1 MTIISLLLKIYL
13 LIVGFLGIVNTIR
26 LLGIKIDGSLGV
38 VASVGITLF
47 ISVAYIYF
55 AWELD
60 SLLPKRKHFVQ
71 GVMFISLCNAI
82 ATAYV
87 GSLGQNQVTVFA
99 GISNK
104 QLLIHIAVLA
114 VIYAVLI
121 YIVEKLSR
129 GGGTPKK
136 TTSRVAV

>member
-60 SLLPKRKHFVQ
+60 TLLPKRKHFVQ

-87 GSLGQNQVTVFA
+87 GSLGQNQVTV
-99 GISNK
+99 
-104 QLLIHIAVLA
+104 
-114 VIYAVLI
+114 
-121 YIVEKLSR
+121 
-129 GGGTPKK
+129 
-136 TTSRVAV
+136 